1 MLHSLY
7 CERGNGRS
15 DQLRLLP
22 EPDPHFPLWLT
33 SSEKREGF
41 VSELMWPTDQPILTD
56 DVVSVR
62 PWKMDDAPWV
72 YEACLD
78 EAVQR
83 WTHIAVPYRM
93 EDAEGF
99 VGAYAPHQWDSRQG
113 AAFAIVD
120 AKSGV
125 GVGSVGLM
133 VRDSRSRVGEA
144 GYWLSSTASGRG
156 LTLRALELLSSW
168 ALSDGQMVRLEL
180 LIETENTA
188 SRKVAERTGY
198 SLEGVM
204 RQKVLHRGAQR
215 DVAMYART
223 L

>member
-1 MLHSLY
+1 V
-7 CERGNGRS
+7 
-15 DQLRLLP
+15 
-22 EPDPHFPLWLT
+22 
-33 SSEKREGF
+33 GF
-41 VSELMWPTDQPILTD
+41 VSELPWPTEQPGFTD
-56 DVVSVR
+56 GVVSVR
-62 PWKMDDAPWV
+62 RWELNDAPWV
-72 YEACLD
+72 YKACQE

-83 WTHIAVPYRM
+83 WTHITVPYRI

-99 VGAYAPHQWDSRQG
+99 VGVYAPHQWDSRQG
-113 AAFAIVD
+113 AAFAIID
-120 AKSGV
+120 ANSGV

-133 VRDSRSRVGEA
+133 VRDSRSRVGEV
-144 GYWLSSTASGRG
+144 GYWLNYTASGRG
-156 LTLRALELLSSW
+156 LTSRALELLSSW

-204 RQKVLHRGAQR
+204 RQKVFHRGAQR